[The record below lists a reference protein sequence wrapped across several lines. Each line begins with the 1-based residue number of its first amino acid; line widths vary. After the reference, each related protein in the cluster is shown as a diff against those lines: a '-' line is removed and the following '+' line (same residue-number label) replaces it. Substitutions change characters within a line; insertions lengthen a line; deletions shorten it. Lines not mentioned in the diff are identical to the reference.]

1 MDPSMDPPVIKRRCT
16 GLIQRYKPDS
26 LLDLSAKRVAETWAF
41 QQVEERFSR
50 VPEPV
55 QKRIVFWSF
64 PRSEKEICM
73 YSSLGTIGYQSLDGE
88 DESRVP
94 FNRGLQLL
102 QSGAVQRVLQV
113 GFHLSGSVTEPG
125 DPERTYQVSISFDR
139 CKITSVSCGCENK
152 DIFYCAHVVALSIY
166 RIRRARGVELRL
178 PISETLSQ
186 MNRDQLQKFVQYLIS
201 EHHTEV
207 LPTAQRL
214 ADEILQL
221 GSEINMVHGAPDPT
235 AGAGREDDN
244 CWHLDEE
251 QIQEQVKQLLTNG
264 GYYGSSAQLHCMF
277 NKVREMLRMRDSN
290 GARMLILMTEQFL
303 EDPRL
308 GLWRQQGAGMTDKS
322 RQLWDELGALWV
334 CVALNPHSRQEEK
347 ESWRELLLKWNALDT
362 CPLEEGNYSVDGL
375 GSHLQRLNG
384 NQEPVVRH
392 TVFARALKA
401 LELHWT
407 DPHLQRILHGETHIA
422 SSGVKN
428 STDKLLYDPQGRPLW
443 LGDQFPMAS
452 ARVDALYFHG
462 YPLQAFRLAVC
473 VANTMRFLRQN
484 QIEGVKHRKEFP
496 IKEST
501 TLTNLESWVGHP
513 LDPISRICRVLLDAC
528 LPLDESIVRDP
539 GKVPYQHNP
548 VPGAP
553 GESYLCLA
561 LEVALMALGQQRA
574 MPEGLYAQ
582 DKMVRN
588 EEQLISVLGTLH
600 MGDRMVQV
608 LRKQAM
614 LLLEGGP
621 FSGFGEVIY
630 RESIPMHTFAR
641 FLFNTLLPH
650 DADLAYQIALRAM
663 RLPVLET
670 LPPHLGSDL
679 LPLDSMLT
687 SRFPRW
693 FVLGHLET
701 RQCELA
707 SAMLTTAKG
716 DPKWL
721 HSVLA
726 SIQQHIH
733 SPAMLFKLAQDAC
746 KTATPPNTSPDAT
759 LLKISLELGLQVM
772 RMTLTTLTWRRREMV
787 RWLVSCATEIGVQAL
802 ISIMQ
807 NWYSLF
813 TPIEA
818 TSIVAVACTSP
829 ATLLRFSSDPRQREE
844 LCSCSR
850 ALALQCAMKDPQSCS
865 LPALTLC
872 EKDHTSFESAYQIV
886 LESASSGPG
895 AHTHLFTVARY
906 MEHRGLPLRAFTL
919 CTLALSNLTIGFSQ
933 DAHPAVSD
941 VLWACSLAHSLG
953 KMELSAIVP
962 LIIKSVQC
970 APVISDI
977 LRRCSLAPPGLAPNL
992 QSASSNAGRG
1002 RGTGLRAE
1010 KTPLCQLLD
1019 AAIAAYVS
1027 STHSRLT
1034 HISPRHYVDFI
1045 EFLTK
1050 ARDTF
1055 LLAADGHHRFAQ
1067 FLENLKI
1074 TYRGKKKLM
1083 LLVRERFG

>member
-1 MDPSMDPPVIKRRCT
+1 MNLYV
-16 GLIQRYKPDS
+16 
-26 LLDLSAKRVAETWAF
+26 RVL
-41 QQVEERFSR
+41 
-50 VPEPV
+50 
-55 QKRIVFWSF
+55 
-64 PRSEKEICM
+64 
-73 YSSLGTIGYQSLDGE
+73 SSLRSSCVILFHISNPPSL
-88 DESRVP
+88 
-94 FNRGLQLL
+94 
-102 QSGAVQRVLQV
+102 A

-407 DPHLQRILHGETHIA
+407 DPHLQRILHGETHVA

-428 STDKLLYDPQGRPLW
+428 STEKLLYDPQGRPLW

-484 QIEGVKHRKEFP
+484 QIEGVKNRKEFP
-496 IKEST
+496 VKEST

-746 KTATPPNTSPDAT
+746 KTATPPNTPPDAT

-787 RWLVSCATEIGVQAL
+787 RWLVSCATEIAKTGIGARRSGGEPL
-802 ISIMQ
+802 G
-807 NWYSLF
+807 LGHF
-813 TPIEA
+813 HAEA
-818 TSIVAVACTSP
+818 
-829 ATLLRFSSDPRQREE
+829 Q
-844 LCSCSR
+844 
-850 ALALQCAMKDPQSCS
+850 QK
-865 LPALTLC
+865 
-872 EKDHTSFESAYQIV
+872 
-886 LESASSGPG
+886 
-895 AHTHLFTVARY
+895 
-906 MEHRGLPLRAFTL
+906 
-919 CTLALSNLTIGFSQ
+919 
-933 DAHPAVSD
+933 
-941 VLWACSLAHSLG
+941 
-953 KMELSAIVP
+953 
-962 LIIKSVQC
+962 
-970 APVISDI
+970 APF
-977 LRRCSLAPPGLAPNL
+977 
-992 QSASSNAGRG
+992 
-1002 RGTGLRAE
+1002 
-1010 KTPLCQLLD
+1010 LLD
-1019 AAIAAYVS
+1019 G
-1027 STHSRLT
+1027 
-1034 HISPRHYVDFI
+1034 
-1045 EFLTK
+1045 
-1050 ARDTF
+1050 
-1055 LLAADGHHRFAQ
+1055 LAADGDSDDDGS
-1067 FLENLKI
+1067 LEAELLALTGGRPVGNKEKPKGKTPLPMEHIEKMAALCMQDLDDEDDGEDLDDDEDLLAELDEVLGDDDKLTVVAPPSQAI
-1074 TYRGKKKLM
+1074 SHSSQSAPSSEGSMESTLTDRLAMYKDALSNAKQAGDGSKARRLERGVKTLEDLLRSVKKGRSVSPDDIPPPVAVGKSQNSPVTSPPAPVFTEPPNQPLSTSVNKPPSPAPTTIRVPPPVPVKPQSLPQLVTPVASSSPATQNPGTDGDKARVLERQREYKLAALHSKQQGDTEMASKYYRVAKVTDSL
-1083 LLVRERFG
+1083 